1 MVLDNNLGNSHN
13 QTKVVRQ
20 KQLAEKIVIVDGQ
33 PGCGKTMLS
42 PIIASM
48 ERVEL
53 LSYAFEVE
61 FICRLFHLNKIDSDA
76 AIAMVRMLVDHKLYQ
91 TIMCRDTNFID
102 LHF

>member
-1 MVLDNNLGNSHN
+1 MEISTN
-13 QTKVVRQ
+13 QTKVTRK

-61 FICRLFHLNKIDSDA
+61 FIC
-76 AIAMVRMLVDHKLYQ
+76 
-91 TIMCRDTNFID
+91 
-102 LHF
+102 